1 MKKIIPCLD
10 IKNNRVTKG
19 IEFVDLRDAGDIVE
33 NACRYEKEGADE
45 IVMLDIT
52 ATTDTRENELL
63 EKLSEVA
70 NKINIPITLGGGI
83 STTEQIGR
91 ILKAG
96 ATRVGINSAAI
107 NNPELLKTAS
117 EKFGKEAIC
126 SAIDVMFN
134 GEFYEVYTH
143 GGQKGTGLEV
153 VEWSKK
159 VESLGAGSILLTSIT
174 DDGKKDG
181 YDIKVTKLVSQVVS
195 IPVIASGGAG
205 KKEDFLEVFQNT
217 EVESAL
223 AASVFHFGEINIKEL
238 KEYLRENKIEV
249 NL

>member
-70 NKINIPITLGGGI
+70 NKINIPITL
-83 STTEQIGR
+83 
-91 ILKAG
+91 KAG

-143 GGQKGTGLEV
+143 GGQKGTGIEV

-181 YDIKVTKLVSQVVS
+181 YDIKVTKLVAQAVS

-205 KKEDFLEVFQNT
+205 KKEDFLEIFQNT
-217 EVESAL
+217 KVESAL

-238 KEYLRENKIEV
+238 KEYLIENKIDV

>member
-83 STTEQIGR
+83 STAEQIDR

-107 NNPELLKTAS
+107 NNSELLKTAS

-126 SAIDVMFN
+126 AAIDVMFN

-143 GGQKGTGLEV
+143 GGKKGTGLEV

-181 YDIKVTKLVSQVVS
+181 YDIKVTKLVAQAVS

-217 EVESAL
+217 KVESAL

-238 KEYLRENKIEV
+238 KEYLIENKIEV